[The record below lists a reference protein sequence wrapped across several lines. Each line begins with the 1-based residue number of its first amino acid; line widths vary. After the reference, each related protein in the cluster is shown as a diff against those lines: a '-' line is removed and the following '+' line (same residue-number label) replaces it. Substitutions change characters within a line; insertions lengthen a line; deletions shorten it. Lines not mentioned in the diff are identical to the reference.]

1 MRIAIIDIA
10 RADRTRLLE
19 ACARWALNHPT
30 QPFIETF
37 SEADTFLHAWR
48 ARQFDLVIVDCAIGT
63 ERGGFNLVR
72 TMRERNDD
80 TAVVLT
86 SQTPVYA
93 LEGYDV
99 GAVGYLPKPVS
110 LTRLR
115 DTLDRVVHSR
125 LIDSS
130 QEPIRLSAQSLELLL
145 EPRSVALVQAHNHY
159 VDLLFSN
166 GREIRV
172 RKSFSSIR
180 EALCDLGPFFQSAR
194 GVLVNLSYVKS
205 LDGSSF
211 ILFNGRSTPSRRPT
225 SARPASAIRPSS
237 SRPATTH
244 RNDTTGG
251 TIKRYRPS
259 SYSEADLALEPPAA
273 ALRYLSMRLIEIAS
287 ISRLTPP
294 TIRYAATI

>member
-10 RADRTRLLE
+10 QADRTRLLE

-37 SEADTFLHAWR
+37 SEADTVLHAWR
-48 ARQFDLVIVDCAIGT
+48 ARQFDLVIVDCALGT
-63 ERGGFNLVR
+63 ERGGLNLVR
-72 TMRERNDD
+72 TMREHNDD

-99 GAVGYLPKPVS
+99 GAVGYLLKPVS

-130 QEPIRLSAQSLELLL
+130 QEPIRLSAQGLELLL

-205 LDGSSF
+205 LGSSSF
-211 ILFNGRSTPSRRPT
+211 ILFNGRSAPISKANLRE
-225 SARPASAIRPSS
+225 ARERYTAFILAQDNASS
-237 SRPATTH
+237 
-244 RNDTTGG
+244 
-251 TIKRYRPS
+251 
-259 SYSEADLALEPPAA
+259 
-273 ALRYLSMRLIEIAS
+273 
-287 ISRLTPP
+287 
-294 TIRYAATI
+294 